1 MNPYKAMQQYR
12 QVGASSASYQDP
24 VRLIQMLYE
33 TALER
38 LTLARRAVRDRMP
51 ADKSRHIDRVIKI
64 VESLQIH
71 LDREQG
77 GEIAENLDRLYD
89 YINRRLLRANLDNDE
104 MPLEEIHQLLEGL
117 LQAWREVPVRAA
129 RPAAVVQQR

>member
-24 VRLIQMLYE
+24 VRIIQMLYE

-38 LTLARRAVRDRMP
+38 LTLARRAIRDRMP
-51 ADKSRHIDRVIKI
+51 AEKSRHLDRVIKI
-64 VESLQIH
+64 IESLQIH

-77 GEIAENLDRLYD
+77 GEIAENLDQIYD

-104 MPLEEIHQLLEGL
+104 MSIDEVYKLLEGL
-117 LQAWREVPVRAA
+117 LQAWREVPSVASRPERAA
-129 RPAAVVQQR
+129 VHR